1 MFTWG
6 EIFDMGIRQKMYWL
20 KEADALRRQ
29 NIALVAHGVSIG
41 MGDGEGRQKA
51 IDELE
56 LNETVAESK
65 AKQSEADATIDMIRT
80 QLRVEYA
87 ENDTYPPNLVAAT
100 ADAVTLV
107 VPLGMVD
114 ANLDGKYFVA
124 ANYTYLWE
132 SATTFTLTCA
142 NNGVIDADRTLD
154 EGGTFAG
161 GNS

>member
-1 MFTWG
+1 MNKFRNRQG
-6 EIFDMGIRQKMYWL
+6 GFSLVELMIVLVIIGIL
-20 KEADALRRQ
+20 AA
-29 NIALVAHGVSIG
+29 VGVPIYTG
-41 MGDGEGRQKA
+41 NVK
-51 IDELE
+51 
-56 LNETVAESK
+56 K
-65 AKQSEADATIDMIRT
+65 AKQAECDATMGMIRT

-107 VPLGMVD
+107 VPLGFAA

-154 EGGTFAG
+154 EAGAFAG
-161 GNS
+161 GND